1 MIYAR
6 RPPRLIVKALAVTFG
21 TVALLLVLVFLVVR
35 MSVRDQ
41 VRRTVTQNLDVSQR
55 VLAALESRRLH
66 ELRTQAG
73 TLAENPTLKAAMDTY
88 VAEQPKAGSEAGA
101 RLLSTI
107 QRELDK
113 LSARVDTD
121 AVSLATPD
129 GTMLAVTG
137 RLASEWRASAPVA
150 KGQRSGLEDGG
161 DALVDAGH
169 TLFRVV
175 RVPLTLDDGATIG
188 WLELGTAFD
197 AHYAEALDRISRVR
211 TAVVNGTTLVA
222 TTLTASQARDFQAAL
237 RGAFKGAEPLELDGG
252 SHAWREISGIGSVRI
267 YALSSVDEAAAATL
281 SRMNGVLAGMASGA
295 FLLALLGSLWLARLL
310 SRPIEQLSTALEQ
323 MAAAR
328 DLTKPLPATGSSREL
343 DLLTNTFNH
352 LMTSV
357 LDAESRTEAAYAGA
371 IRALAA
377 ALDARDPYTAGH
389 SERVSVISVAI
400 GRVLRLPDADL
411 EVLRF
416 GALLHDIGKIGIS
429 DDVLRKPGPLTDE
442 EFEAIM
448 QHPVVGARIIRTIP
462 FLLPHVDIVEL
473 HHERPDG
480 LGYPKGLQGDDIPLL
495 ARIVH
500 VADAYDAITS
510 ARAYRQGRSS
520 ADALRELWRCAGT
533 EYHAEIVGAL
543 ARALPRMLTAPTP
556 APCVDLTARDVR
568 AHAPEALSA

>member
-1 MIYAR
+1 MTDTQ

-21 TVALLLVLVFLVVR
+21 TVALLLVLVFLFVR

-55 VLAALESRRLH
+55 MLGALESRRLH
-66 ELRTQAG
+66 ELRMQAS
-73 TLAENPTLKAAMDTY
+73 TLAENPTLKAAIDTY
-88 VAEQPKAGSEAGA
+88 AEEHPKAGSDAGA

-113 LSARVDTD
+113 LSNRVDTD
-121 AVSLATPD
+121 AAALSTPD
-129 GTMLAVTG
+129 GTTLAVTG
-137 RLASEWRASAPVA
+137 RLAAAWRDAGSDTQDA
-150 KGQRSGLEDGG
+150 RTELDDSG
-161 DALVDAGH
+161 DALVEAGD

-211 TAVVNGTTLVA
+211 TAVVHNTTLVA
-222 TTLTASQARDFQAAL
+222 TTLAPAQARDFQAAL
-237 RGAFKGAEPLELDGG
+237 RGAFNGADPLELDGG
-252 SHAWREISGIGSVRI
+252 SHAWRQIAGIGTVRI

-281 SRMNGVLAGMASGA
+281 SRMNAVLAGMAGGA
-295 FLLALLGSLWLARLL
+295 FILALLGSLWLARLL

-323 MAAAR
+323 MATAR

-352 LMTSV
+352 LMASV
-357 LDAESRTEAAYAGA
+357 VDAEARTEAAYAGA

-429 DDVLRKPGPLTDE
+429 DAVLRKPGPLTDE

-448 QHPVVGARIIRTIP
+448 EHPVVGARIIRTIP

-520 ADALRELWRCAGT
+520 ANST
-533 EYHAEIVGAL
+533 
-543 ARALPRMLTAPTP
+543 PR
-556 APCVDLTARDVR
+556 
-568 AHAPEALSA
+568 

>member
-1 MIYAR
+1 MIGTT

-21 TVALLLVLVFLVVR
+21 TVALLLVLVFLFVR

-41 VRRTVTQNLDVSQR
+41 VRRAVTQNLDVSQR
-55 VLAALESRRLH
+55 MLGALEARRLH
-66 ELRTQAG
+66 ELRTQAS
-73 TLAENPTLKAAMDTY
+73 TLAENPTLKAAMDTFT
-88 VAEQPKAGSEAGA
+88 AERPNADGAAGA
-101 RLLSTI
+101 QLLSTI

-121 AVSLATPD
+121 AVALASPD
-129 GTMLAVTG
+129 GTTLAVTG
-137 RLASEWRASAPVA
+137 RLATTWQAGVSTS
-150 KGQRSGLEDGG
+150 RSVRTRLDDSDVLVEAGG
-161 DALVDAGH
+161 

-197 AHYAEALDRISRVR
+197 AHYAQALDRMSRVR
-211 TAVVNGTTLVA
+211 TAVVHGTSLVA
-222 TTLTASQARDFQAAL
+222 TTLTAAQARDLQGAL
-237 RGAFKGAEPLELDGG
+237 RGTLRGSEPLELDGS
-252 SHAWREISGIGSVRI
+252 SHAWREIAGIGDVRI
-267 YALSSVDEAAAATL
+267 YALSSVDAAAAATL
-281 SRMNGVLAGMASGA
+281 SRMNVVLAGAAGGA
-295 FLLALLGSLWLARLL
+295 FALALVGSLWLARLL
-310 SRPIEQLSTALEQ
+310 SRPIEQLSSAIEQLETG
-323 MAAAR
+323 R
-328 DLTKPLPATGSSREL
+328 DLTKPLPVTGSSREV

-352 LMTSV
+352 LMASV
-357 LDAESRTEAAYAGA
+357 REAESRTEAAYAGA

-389 SERVSVISVAI
+389 SERVSVLSVAI
-400 GRVLRLPDADL
+400 GRVLRLPDADI

-416 GALLHDIGKIGIS
+416 GALLHDIGKIGIP
-429 DDVLRKPGPLTDE
+429 DEVLRKPGPLTDE

-543 ARALPRMLTAPTP
+543 ARALPRMLTSP
-556 APCVDLTARDVR
+556 APAPVVDLSREVR
-568 AHAPEALSA
+568 TDAQEALSA